1 MSFSGLVVF
10 VSVFQ
15 CEYIGVAGAEG
26 GAQAAAWY
34 GGDEWGEEPAAAAP
48 VPAAHPPRSDKPLFK
63 FALPKEFFVAGGPVV
78 RWAALRR
85 AAMNTCEC
93 VWPVPPGL
101 QRPRTP
107 SPGQIPHPVHR
118 LRPDPVRV

>member
-34 GGDEWGEEPAAAAP
+34 GGDEWVRSPRP
-48 VPAAHPPRSDKPLFK
+48 RPLCQRLIPRSDKPLFK
-63 FALPKEFFVAGGPVV
+63 FALPKEFFVAGD
-78 RWAALRR
+78 
-85 AAMNTCEC
+85 
-93 VWPVPPGL
+93 
-101 QRPRTP
+101 
-107 SPGQIPHPVHR
+107 R
-118 LRPDPVRV
+118 L